1 MIQNNLTVIA
11 LLLFVSGC
19 SAIKT
24 TEGFEDIQFLTAQKL
39 DSKLIWNEDEKAAK
53 EIEKAVN
60 EVLKEKLSVSDAV
73 QIALLNSP
81 SVQAIYEDV
90 GVAQADLLQ
99 AGLLQNPT
107 FLLGRRF
114 SGKALEL
121 DLAQNFIDL
130 FFIPLRTKIAE
141 NSLEAAKLKVSSAV
155 IEHAAKTKE
164 AFYELQASLQTL
176 EMRGAVSKAM
186 DASALAAKK
195 LFKAGNIIELEMQ
208 NEQSMANEAR
218 IALATAENEV
228 IEKREHLNVL
238 MGLWNKNI
246 NWQIEERLPSTPKDD
261 PNGRGLERLAITERL
276 DLQSERKELD
286 ALGSNINLSGY
297 GAMLSE
303 AVLSVHSEREPDGKN
318 TVGPSLEIPI
328 PIFNQGDAQR
338 ARAFSLFRQSAAHF
352 MEHAI
357 EIRSD
362 VRKSFTK
369 MRTARKKAEYYQ
381 REILPLQARILEQ
394 TQLQYNGMFKSVFQ
408 LLEAKRKQIEAG
420 EEFIEALKEYWLA
433 RTELE
438 LAIGGRIKD
447 VLTTEQ
453 IVIESKVSVYP
464 ETTSKMHN
472 HHHGE

>member
-1 MIQNNLTVIA
+1 
-11 LLLFVSGC
+11 
-19 SAIKT
+19 
-24 TEGFEDIQFLTAQKL
+24 
-39 DSKLIWNEDEKAAK
+39 
-53 EIEKAVN
+53 
-60 EVLKEKLSVSDAV
+60 
-73 QIALLNSP
+73 
-81 SVQAIYEDV
+81 
-90 GVAQADLLQ
+90 
-99 AGLLQNPT
+99 
-107 FLLGRRF
+107 
-114 SGKALEL
+114 
-121 DLAQNFIDL
+121 
-130 FFIPLRTKIAE
+130 
-141 NSLEAAKLKVSSAV
+141 
-155 IEHAAKTKE
+155 
-164 AFYELQASLQTL
+164 
-176 EMRGAVSKAM
+176 
-186 DASALAAKK
+186 
-195 LFKAGNIIELEMQ
+195 
-208 NEQSMANEAR
+208 
-218 IALATAENEV
+218 
-228 IEKREHLNVL
+228 
-238 MGLWNKNI
+238 
-246 NWQIEERLPSTPKDD
+246 
-261 PNGRGLERLAITERL
+261 
-276 DLQSERKELD
+276 
-286 ALGSNINLSGY
+286 
-297 GAMLSE
+297 MLSE